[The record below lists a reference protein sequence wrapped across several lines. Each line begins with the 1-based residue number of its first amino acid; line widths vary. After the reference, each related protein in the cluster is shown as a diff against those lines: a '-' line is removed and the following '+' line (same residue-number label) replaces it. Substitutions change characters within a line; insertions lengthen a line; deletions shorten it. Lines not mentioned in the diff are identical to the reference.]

1 MVTGLISLCVAG
13 ISQEANFVNVLREFI
28 TSLRPVDPWEFFKYR
43 NIFLSTNEPDPGHV
57 SKSFSPKHVKA
68 QTKSNFTS
76 IHCRPPGSAT
86 HLRRQ
91 FGCPA
96 ICNRWWDCCSAS
108 SALRPLKMTMTQA
121 ALGMTWTKLLPLTE
135 KKLSNDWESYE
146 TGRTLKAL
154 LEQSSPRLPRLHI
167 SWRKTGKRVL
177 TEILLYRWA
186 SSHSQLKPHFR

>member
-1 MVTGLISLCVAG
+1 MPMSRMLPSACCVAVEAQFRPTYFLLNYGSYAMVTGLISLCVAG
-13 ISQEANFVNVLREFI
+13 TSQEANFVNVLREFI

-96 ICNRWWDCCSAS
+96 ICNR
-108 SALRPLKMTMTQA
+108 
-121 ALGMTWTKLLPLTE
+121 
-135 KKLSNDWESYE
+135 
-146 TGRTLKAL
+146 
-154 LEQSSPRLPRLHI
+154 
-167 SWRKTGKRVL
+167 
-177 TEILLYRWA
+177 
-186 SSHSQLKPHFR
+186 